1 MMTLNDR
8 QPIIVA
14 DAGPLIRLAAAGL
27 LDSMRGLNR
36 RIVLV
41 DCVEDE
47 VVRDLSKPFA
57 KEIKQWFVV
66 MGDAI
71 VREPTIIGRGIEALR
86 NDEQTPE
93 VQKLLKHALR
103 NSGELALREFV
114 DAWQPTETSSAI
126 VLFEDQ
132 KVGHLFNYFDYPVTL
147 MTTRKFAQVIA
158 EWGVNVDAVAELEKI
173 SKEFHM
179 YPPMIS
185 VIDPDVP
192 GDMRLLPQPDE
203 PK

>member
-8 QPIIVA
+8 QPILVA

-27 LDSMRGLNR
+27 LDSLRGLNR

-57 KEIKQWFVV
+57 LEIKQWFEL

-71 VREPTIIGRGIEALR
+71 VREPTVVGRGIRALR
-86 NDEQTPE
+86 EDEPTPL
-93 VQKLLKHALR
+93 VQRMLKQALR

-114 DAWQPTETSSAI
+114 DTWQPTESSSAI
-126 VLFEDQ
+126 ILFEDQ
-132 KVGHLFNYFDYPVTL
+132 KVMHLFNYFDYPVTL

-158 EWGVNVDAVAELEKI
+158 GWGINVDAVEALEKI
-173 SKEFHM
+173 SGEFHM

-185 VIDPDVP
+185 TIDPDVP
-192 GDMRLLPQPDE
+192 GDMRELPQPDK
-203 PK
+203 P